1 MVAGVT
7 SFERVTAAIQGK
19 PVDRVPVIPQITY
32 TTAQI
37 TGVGLV
43 EALNSPEK
51 TAEALLSGWRQIGY
65 DAVYAGWE
73 SSFNLLAEAMGCTM
87 RYPEGDVP
95 QVIEQIVKGPDDLD
109 KVSVPDPF
117 ATGRLPVHMK
127 TVELIK
133 REVGDEAPIFSY
145 VPGPFTLA
153 GQLCSASKLMTSTLR
168 DPQFV
173 HDLTEITSAASVR
186 YAEANVEAGVD
197 VIVVSDPT
205 ASLSLISPRMFDTF
219 AAPRIKE
226 VLDAAAQK
234 GAVISL
240 HVCGQTTPILDLMC
254 DTGAQ
259 ILEVDHLVDLSEAKE
274 KAGHRVCL
282 QGNINPAD
290 PLFKGTP
297 EAVDQAAKQCLAQAA
312 SGGRFILSS
321 GCEIPPL
328 APIAN
333 IEAMVQAAQKY
344 GGYD

>member
-1 MVAGVT
+1 MT
-7 SFERVTAAIQGK
+7 SFERVMAAIQGN
-19 PVDRVPVIPQITY
+19 PSDRVPVIPQITY

-43 EALNSPEK
+43 EALHSPEK
-51 TAEALLSGWRQIGY
+51 TADALLSGWRELGY
-65 DAVYAGWE
+65 DAIYAGWE

-95 QVIEQIVKGPDDLD
+95 QVIETIVQGPDDLD
-109 KVSVPDPF
+109 KISVPDPF

-133 REVGDEAPIFSY
+133 REVGDRAPIFAY

-153 GQLCSASKLMTSTLR
+153 GQLCGASKLMTSTLR
-168 DPQFV
+168 DPRFV
-173 HDLTEITSAASVR
+173 HDLTEITAAASVR
-186 YAEANVEAGVD
+186 YAEANVDAGVD
-197 VIVVSDPT
+197 VVVVSDPT
-205 ASLSLISPRMFDTF
+205 ASLSLISPKMFDTF
-219 AAPRIKE
+219 AAPRIKQ
-226 VLDAAAQK
+226 VLDAAADK

-240 HVCGQTTPILDLMC
+240 HVCGQTTPILELMC

-259 ILEVDHLVDLSEAKE
+259 ILEVDHLVDLGEAKQ
-274 KAGHRVCL
+274 KVGHRVCL

-290 PLFKGTP
+290 PLFTGTP
-297 EAVDQAAKQCLAQAA
+297 EAVDRAVQRCLEQAAA
-312 SGGRFILSS
+312 GGRFILSS

-333 IEAMVQAAQKY
+333 IAAMVRATHEY
-344 GGYD
+344 GTYD